1 MDIRWSVLDLEGNR
15 LVIRIGLNILYHLL
29 HVFII
34 PRIDMLDV
42 IDVHSLVVVQIVFD

>member
-15 LVIRIGLNILYHLL
+15 LVIRIGLNILYLL

-42 IDVHSLVVVQIVFD
+42 IDFHSLVVVQIVPD